1 MGTVT
6 LTSICSTRELVLQSW
21 DLTAAHIRAAGALL
35 LSNYV
40 GAVVLAV
47 RLQGAFNQRLM
58 IGAHAVLGTL
68 LLRALRAVHKAG
80 YTREGVAAFYR
91 AIWNLFYSEYFLLP
105 FL

>member
-1 MGTVT
+1 MP
-6 LTSICSTRELVLQSW
+6 LVWS
-21 DLTAAHIRAAGALL
+21 AAVVLL

-47 RLQGAFNQRLM
+47 KLPGAFNQRLM
-58 IGAHAVLGTL
+58 IGAHSVLAVL
-68 LLRALRAVHKAG
+68 LLRATRAVHKAG
-80 YTREGVAAFYR
+80 YTREAVAAFYR